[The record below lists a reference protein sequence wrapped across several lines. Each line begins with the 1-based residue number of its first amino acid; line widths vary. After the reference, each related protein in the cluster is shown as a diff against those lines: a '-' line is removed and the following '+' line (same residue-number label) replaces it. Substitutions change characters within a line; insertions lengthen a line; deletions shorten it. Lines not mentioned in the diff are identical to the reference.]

1 MFNSSKFRC
10 NFDYILLDDGLIPP
24 NVVNDA
30 KTELEEGEE
39 DTENGADAVKKT
51 AAVETETSQVLDQNR
66 VEEEKESG

>member
-1 MFNSSKFRC
+1 MFNSCKFCC
-10 NFDYILLDDGLIPP
+10 NFDYILLDDGLILP

-39 DTENGADAVKKT
+39 DAVKKT

-66 VEEEKESG
+66 GEEDKESG

>member
-10 NFDYILLDDGLIPP
+10 IFDYILLDDGLIPP

-51 AAVETETSQVLDQNR
+51 AAVETSQVLDQNR